1 MKPDGY
7 RRVRPE
13 RVDPFRRKPWQRGCT
28 RKEDQGRTFRLETR
42 AGEFTVAASLRVQ
55 TRKRRETKKHAASL
69 DWQGA
74 ESERAR
80 SHSCNTRSRAI

>member
-13 RVDPFRRKPWQRGCT
+13 RIDPFRRKPRQRGCT

-42 AGEFTVAASLRVQ
+42 AGEFAVVASLRVQ
-55 TRKRRETKKHAASL
+55 TRKRRETEKHATSFG
-69 DWQGA
+69 WQGA